1 MTPQSVDD
9 RVTTYGSLLRACET
23 AAVLL
28 GGRNSFCS
36 AGMVDAIRPGP
47 SPCTQRATSNSNV
60 RIRRLAFAE
69 LRDTT
74 HQYAAPL
81 TFFFSTGSTPW
92 VVSGSHEFAWL
103 SWNGQLA

>member
-28 GGRNSFCS
+28 GGPQLVLQCGYGRCDPAWALSLY
-36 AGMVDAIRPGP
+36 AARYIQLKRAHQAPGL
-47 SPCTQRATSNSNV
+47 
-60 RIRRLAFAE
+60 RRV
-69 LRDTT
+69 RDTT

-92 VVSGSHEFAWL
+92 VLSGSHEFAWL

>member
-1 MTPQSVDD
+1 
-9 RVTTYGSLLRACET
+9 
-23 AAVLL
+23 
-28 GGRNSFCS
+28 
-36 AGMVDAIRPGP
+36 
-47 SPCTQRATSNSNV
+47 V

-92 VVSGSHEFAWL
+92 VLSGSHEFAWL
-103 SWNGQLA
+103 SWNGQLP